1 MNTYNYTHML
11 PGNTP
16 IAFDL
21 GNVLFNVN
29 INYFLNKLIEWR
41 CVKDLKESIHLMARV
56 EHLNYLGCARIDWYL
71 HEKFPSISAEEFLYE
86 WNKIVTPN
94 AIMLDFVEEILI
106 EHPVAFL
113 SNMGVEHAEFL
124 RNKHESLFK
133 NTINHLS
140 FEVGSFKP
148 QKLFFQSFI
157 MENPSFQSCEFLD
170 DRIENIKMATI
181 LGFNSR
187 LFDLNKFNS
196 LDELKTELNKI
207 KRAISI

>member
-1 MNTYNYTHML
+1 MNTYK
-11 PGNTP
+11 P

-29 INYFLNKLIEWR
+29 INYFLNKLVEWR
-41 CVKDLKESIHLMARV
+41 CVKDIKEAYHLMKRV
-56 EHLNYLGCARIDWYL
+56 EHLDYLGCARIDWYL
-71 HEKFPSISAEEFLYE
+71 HEKFPSIPAEEFLYE

-94 AIMLDFVEEILI
+94 AIMLDFVDEILI
-106 EHPVAFL
+106 EHTVAFL

-124 RNKHESLFK
+124 RNKHEYLFK
-133 NTINHLS
+133 NVINHLS

-157 MENPSFQSCEFLD
+157 MENPSFHSCEFLD
-170 DRIENIKMATI
+170 DRIENITMATM